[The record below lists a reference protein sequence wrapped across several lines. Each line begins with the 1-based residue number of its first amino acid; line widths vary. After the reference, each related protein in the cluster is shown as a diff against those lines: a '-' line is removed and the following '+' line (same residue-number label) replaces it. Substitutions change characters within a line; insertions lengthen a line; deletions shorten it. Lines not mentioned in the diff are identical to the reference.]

1 MIFIMTVVVALIG
14 DLVESRKAP
23 DRSALNDAITAAM
36 GQVND
41 SLQPVT
47 PLRITVG
54 DEYQGAFA
62 TLGQA
67 VRATLR
73 MRLAL
78 HPYDV
83 RHGLARGEVHV
94 LSEQPR
100 VEDGPAW
107 WGARAAIEAAA
118 EAGGRAATRTLRTVI
133 EDEPAANAANAALVL
148 RDELLA
154 RVDDRD
160 VSVLTGMMAGM
171 TQDQI
176 ARGLGISASAVS
188 QRIRRDGLTAILR
201 ADRLLGELP

>member
-1 MIFIMTVVVALIG
+1 MIFIMTVVVALVG
-14 DLVESRKAP
+14 DVVASRRAP
-23 DRSALNDAITAAM
+23 DRAALNDALTAAI
-36 GQVND
+36 GAVNAALD
-41 SLQPVT
+41 PVT

-62 TLGQA
+62 SLGAALQ
-67 VRATLR
+67 ATLR

-78 HPYDV
+78 RPHDV
-83 RHGLARGEVHV
+83 RHGIARGEVDV
-94 LSEQPR
+94 LRDEPR

-118 EAGGRAATRTLRTVI
+118 EAQRHPASRTLRTVV
-133 EDEPAANAANAALVL
+133 DGEPAVNAALVL

-176 ARGLGISASAVS
+176 ARRLEISASAVS
-188 QRIRRDGLTAILR
+188 QRVRRDGLAAILR
-201 ADRLLGELP
+201 ADGLLGELP